1 MRPLIVFLAT
11 ALLPCSLSAA
21 DAPEQKPAPGCHST
35 FTVQKD
41 GHGQGR
47 DLVVISWKTRTGAEA
62 GTVMTPVSGLGRIG
76 PVSIRLAAVGDDP
89 NASEWDTREWQWWKG
104 FSRPFSGGDDKY
116 ARHVPATGGAE
127 MNGPRI
133 RVWARYVSDQV
144 ETVQEWFFDDLDRPD
159 QAAYDCLITIRNLG
173 REPLEEYGQFFASYT
188 AWNEERGHFF
198 WDEDGTLANFSDR
211 GGTHLDFYVTAKG
224 SPFDKLGRIPHCAR
238 GGGKIRAVWR
248 HPAIV
253 SQPGPSGHRHI
264 VLCEE
269 ARTAGVA
276 QGMSGVAQDYILFPP
291 GGTLRAGASFS
302 AHVRH
307 LLVKPAADES
317 LAKEL
322 EAWWNAFA
330 EDHERVH
337 KLSQAAGE

>member
-1 MRPLIVFLAT
+1 HMDMPFGGTTSADDFESGTIAAAFGGTTTIVDFAI
-11 ALLPCSLSAA
+11 
-21 DAPEQKPAPGCHST
+21 QYK
-35 FTVQKD
+35 
-41 GHGQGR
+41 GQT
-47 DLVVISWKTRTGAEA
+47 LHHA
-62 GTVMTPVSGLGRIG
+62 
-76 PVSIRLAAVGDDP
+76 
-89 NASEWDTREWQWWKG
+89 WDTWMKKAEGKAAIDYG
-104 FSRPFSGGDDKY
+104 FHMIITDL
-116 ARHVPATGGAE
+116 
-127 MNGPRI
+127 
-133 RVWARYVSDQV
+133 SDQV
-144 ETVQEWFFDDLDRPD
+144 ETVQEWFFGDLDRPD

-188 AWNEERGHFF
+188 AWNEGRGHFF

-224 SPFDKLGRIPHCAR
+224 SPFEKLGRIPHCAR
-238 GGGKIRAVWR
+238 GGGKIKAVWR
-248 HPAIV
+248 HPALV
-253 SQPGPSGHRHI
+253 SQPGPSGHRHV

-291 GGTLRAGASFS
+291 GGTLRAGEPFS

-307 LLVKPAADES
+307 LLVKPAADEL